1 MTYSEFGRR
10 IKSNASG
17 GTDHGAAAPL
27 FLFGKNVR
35 GGVFG
40 DNPTIPTNV
49 TVGDNV
55 PYQYD
60 FRTIYNSILK
70 YWFCVKEA
78 DNQEI
83 MLKQFPTLNLINAS
97 ACSVEMK
104 NPVFE
109 KNPMIVA
116 YPNPFAQQSRIEF
129 KTEGG
134 HTLVQV
140 LDASG
145 TVIKLL
151 VDATYSYAGMNSVTL
166 VGSDLKPGVYYIRI
180 QNGIH
185 QYVKTIVKM

>member
-1 MTYSEFGRR
+1 
-10 IKSNASG
+10 
-17 GTDHGAAAPL
+17 
-27 FLFGKNVR
+27 VR

-40 DNPTIPTNV
+40 ENPTIPANV

-60 FRTIYNSILK
+60 FRTIYNSILTN
-70 YWFCVKEA
+70 WFCVKEA

-83 MLKQFPTLNLINAS
+83 MLKQFSTLNLINAS
-97 ACSVEMK
+97 ACAVEMK

-109 KNPMIVA
+109 KNAMIVA

-134 HTLVQV
+134 HTLVQ
-140 LDASG
+140 LIDASG

-166 VGSDLKPGVYYIRI
+166 LGSDLKPGVYYIRI

-185 QYVKTIVKM
+185 QYVKTIVKI